1 MPEYGAPPQVKPK
14 RLGDYLEVM
23 SKAVFQSGMSWQ
35 VVNKKWDGIRDA
47 FRDFDAEAV
56 ARLGERE
63 IDALTQ
69 DTRVIRNRR
78 KIEAIIEN
86 ANRMLALEAEHGG
99 FRKYLR
105 SHGGFEATVA
115 DLRKQFKFVGESGC
129 YIFLYI
135 VGEEVK
141 KLREELDMLRE
152 DQRTLTDRL
161 AKMEAKGKRKKN

>member
-1 MPEYGAPPQVKPK
+1 MPEHGAPPQVKPK

-47 FRDFDAEAV
+47 FRDFDADAV
-56 ARLGERE
+56 ARLGEPE
-63 IDALTQ
+63 IDALSQ

-99 FRKYLR
+99 FRNYLR
-105 SHGGFEATVA
+105 SHGGFEATVT
-115 DLRKQFKFVGESGC
+115 DLKKQFRFVGETGC

-135 VGEEVK
+135 VGEEVPPH
-141 KLREELDMLRE
+141 EEW
-152 DQRTLTDRL
+152 
-161 AKMEAKGKRKKN
+161 EASRKR

>member
-1 MPEYGAPPQVKPK
+1 MPEHSAPPQVKPK

-69 DTRVIRNRR
+69 DARVIRNRR

-115 DLRKQFKFVGESGC
+115 DLRKQFKFVGETGC

-135 VGEEVK
+135 VGEEVPPH
-141 KLREELDMLRE
+141 EEW
-152 DQRTLTDRL
+152 
-161 AKMEAKGKRKKN
+161 EASRKK

>member
-35 VVNKKWDGIRDA
+35 VVNKKWDGIHDA

-63 IDALTQ
+63 IDTLTQ

-86 ANRMLALEAEHGG
+86 ANTMLALEAKHGG
-99 FRKYLR
+99 FRNYLR

-115 DLRKQFKFVGESGC
+115 DLRKQFKFVGETGC
-129 YIFLYI
+129 YIFLYV
-135 VGEEVK
+135 VGEEVPPH
-141 KLREELDMLRE
+141 EEW
-152 DQRTLTDRL
+152 
-161 AKMEAKGKRKKN
+161 EAARKK

>member
-115 DLRKQFKFVGESGC
+115 DLRKQFKFVGETGC

-135 VGEEVK
+135 VGEEVPPHD
-141 KLREELDMLRE
+141 EW
-152 DQRTLTDRL
+152 
-161 AKMEAKGKRKKN
+161 EASRKK

>member
-47 FRDFDAEAV
+47 FRDFDAEGV

-86 ANRMLALEAEHGG
+86 ANTMLALEAEHGG

-115 DLRKQFKFVGESGC
+115 DLRKQFKFVGETGC

-135 VGEEVK
+135 VGEEVPPH
-141 KLREELDMLRE
+141 EEW
-152 DQRTLTDRL
+152 
-161 AKMEAKGKRKKN
+161 EASRKR

>member
-1 MPEYGAPPQVKPK
+1 MPQYGAPPQVKPK

-115 DLRKQFKFVGESGC
+115 DLRKQFKFVGETGC

-135 VGEEVK
+135 VGEEVPPH
-141 KLREELDMLRE
+141 EEW
-152 DQRTLTDRL
+152 
-161 AKMEAKGKRKKN
+161 EASRKK